1 MAWYVLYI
9 CTARYSRG
17 LLLWD
22 FLCHITCNNNVIP
35 KLNHIDCF
43 SVIFYLSIL
52 FCVRTRLNSQWFA
65 AEICFLYARII
76 REWTQGGGNPAPWK
90 RSCCC
95 SYSRPPPSPSPGTT
109 DVRIWCMH
117 ITSHPFVSLFCNLDT
132 IVLLTHCR

>member
-1 MAWYVLYI
+1 VAWYVLYI

-76 REWTQGGGNPAPWK
+76 REWTQGGGKPAPWK

-109 DVRIWCMH
+109 DGGDCVYGACTSPAIHSFHYFAIW
-117 ITSHPFVSLFCNLDT
+117 TRLSF
-132 IVLLTHCR
+132 